1 MVRNGM
7 MHVLEGRYVFP
18 DLTVH
23 ENLRM
28 GAYTRKDRQNI
39 EADLEQVFEYFP
51 RLRERITVQAGY
63 LSGGEQQML
72 VIGRALMA
80 RPRIL
85 LLDEPSMGLRSEE
98 HTSELQSRGHLVCRL
113 LLE

>member
-1 MVRNGM
+1 MSVMLADEGSVTAGEVWVDGENVTGMAAHHMVRNGM

-39 EADLEQVFEYFP
+39 EADLEQVF
-51 RLRERITVQAGY
+51 
-63 LSGGEQQML
+63 
-72 VIGRALMA
+72 
-80 RPRIL
+80 
-85 LLDEPSMGLRSEE
+85 RSEE

-113 LLE
+113 LLENKKTT

>member
-1 MVRNGM
+1 
-7 MHVLEGRYVFP
+7 
-18 DLTVH
+18 
-23 ENLRM
+23 M

-85 LLDEPSMGLRSEE
+85 LLDEPSMGVAPILVREVFEIIHRIGSEE
-98 HTSELQSRGHLVCRL
+98 ELSMLLV
-113 LLE
+113 EENEYGVVSMD